1 MCFYLPTYKTV
12 LQGSKK
18 MKEHPMTKEY
28 PAGTIVTP
36 IRLGRE
42 LVLGEKYPILLLD
55 TENRPSDAA
64 SNFASALT
72 HVELG
77 LGYAIVYDPLEFDS
91 IEQAQEI
98 IDRTWEKVSSS

>member
-1 MCFYLPTYKTV
+1 
-12 LQGSKK
+12 
-18 MKEHPMTKEY
+18 MKEHPTIKEY
-28 PAGTIVTP
+28 PSGTAVTP

-42 LVLGEKYPILLLD
+42 IVLGEKYPILLLD
-55 TENRPSDAA
+55 TENYPTDMA

-77 LGYAIVYDPLEFDS
+77 LGYAIAYEPLEFDS
-91 IEQAQEI
+91 IKQAQEI